1 MIRPAT
7 HSDIG
12 ELLVL
17 AEAMHA
23 ESSYSRFPFAPGK
36 LAALFRALIDGA
48 GCLFVAED
56 NGQAIGVAAGYCEE
70 FWFADARVA
79 GEYGIFVLPGH
90 RGSRA
95 GVELLRHYVAWCKAA
110 GADLIQAGI
119 TTGVT
124 LERTVKVY
132 RSIGFEPTGTVLE
145 YKGA

>member
-1 MIRPAT
+1 MIRSAT

-12 ELLVL
+12 ALLVL

-23 ESSYSRFPFAPGK
+23 ESSYARFPFAPGK

-48 GCLFVAED
+48 GCLLVAED
-56 NGQAIGVAAGYCEE
+56 AGQAIGVAAGYCED

-79 GEYGIFVLPGH
+79 GEYGIFVLPEH

-95 GVELLRHYVAWCKAA
+95 GVQLLREYVAWCKAA

-124 LERTVKVY
+124 LDRTVKVY
-132 RSIGFEPTGTVLE
+132 QSIGFEPTGTVLE
-145 YKGA
+145 YKGE